1 MVRLAAILLALAV
14 AVPAIPAAAAPWT
27 VAASDVREAKAPDGT
42 AYRLIIRRPFGPAPE
57 GGWPS
62 LWLLDGDQNFAT
74 AADYHARLNRF
85 AAKTVSDGYI
95 IAIVSPD
102 MKRRNFDYTPPTDDP
117 RLKSLSGGMGG
128 AEAFRGFLKAQ
139 LAQLGPE
146 LALDPAKRALMG
158 HSHGGLFVIDT
169 LLAEP
174 GLFRTYVAS
183 SPSLWAAGERIDKG
197 LGDLPTRLGGGTARL
212 ILTVG
217 TQEKGGP
224 AGAFDGPAANAAL
237 ADRLSAVPGL
247 SVRYRPLP
255 HETHGSAILPAIG
268 QALPE
273 VFAR

>member
-1 MVRLAAILLALAV
+1 MIRVALLLALV
-14 AVPAIPAAAAPWT
+14 AIPAVTQAESWSI
-27 VAASDVREAKAPDGT
+27 AASDVRDVRAADGT
-42 AYRLIIRRPFGPAPE
+42 AYRIILRRPSGEPPA

-74 AADYHARLNRF
+74 AADYYARLNRF

-95 IAIVSPD
+95 IAIIPPD
-102 MKRRNFDYTPPTDDP
+102 MKRRNFDYTPPAEDD
-117 RLKSLSGGMGG
+117 RFQGLGG
-128 AEAFRGFLKAQ
+128 AAAFRKFVTAQ
-139 LAQLGPE
+139 LLPSLGKE
-146 LALDPAKRALMG
+146 LQLDPSRRSLMG

-169 LLAEP
+169 LLADP

-183 SPSLWAAGERIDKG
+183 SPSLWAAPNHLEGGIAA
-197 LGDLPTRLGGGTARL
+197 LPRRLGASAPSV

-224 AGAFDGPAANAAL
+224 AGAFDGVAANRAL
-237 ADRLSAVPGL
+237 AEKLSASGL
-247 SVRYRPLP
+247 KVRFRPL
-255 HETHGSAILPAIG
+255 ENENHGSAVLPAIG